1 MNLFDADTIKAIK
14 EYFSARRET
23 IAVAESV
30 TSGLVQAA
38 FSSAPGADEFYQGG
52 ITTYNLQQKIRH
64 LHVDPIDAVACN
76 CVSERVAMEMAKN
89 VCTLFSSHW
98 GMGITGYA
106 TPVPE
111 SNNQLYAYYC
121 FTKGDSIQRS
131 GLLLPNGPKDPA
143 QVQLWYVNTLLHLF
157 REGLQ

>member
-1 MNLFDADTIKAIK
+1 MDLFDTGILKAIK

-38 FSSAPGADEFYQGG
+38 FSSAPGAEEFYQGG
-52 ITTYNLQQKIRH
+52 ITTYNLQQKTRH
-64 LHVDPIDAVACN
+64 LHVDPINAVACN
-76 CVSERVAMEMAKN
+76 CVSERVAVEMAKN
-89 VCTLFSSHW
+89 VCTLFSSDW

-111 SNNQLYAYYC
+111 SNNRLYAYYC
-121 FTKGDSIQRS
+121 FAKNGLVHRS

-143 QVQLWYVNTLLHLF
+143 GVQLWYVNTLLNLF
-157 REGLQ
+157 SESLQ